1 MNLTFDQ
8 IKHGMRI
15 HVETDAGSYDHIVS
29 RVFAG
34 KIYDEDGKYC
44 LHQDH
49 MESGFATVTSE
60 DAPLIT
66 YNVGREDLQDILGP
80 DADVDAWV
88 AENGKH
94 FTNRLDE
101 MLRDL
106 VRDLTWVGCDE

>member
-8 IKHGMRI
+8 IKPGMYI
-15 HVETDAGSYDHIVS
+15 HVKTEKGAYNHLVS
-29 RVFAG
+29 RVFDG
-34 KIYDEDGKYC
+34 KIDDEDGKYC

-49 MESGFATVTSE
+49 MESGFVTVTSE
-60 DAPLIT
+60 DAPLIIYT
-66 YNVGREDLQDILGP
+66 VGREDLQDILGP

-106 VRDLTWVGCDE
+106 VRDLTD